1 MSPSAREHPIPPVG
15 GYGSS
20 ESRGNWCS
28 KGRAVRCVPST
39 DTHTFACQNREGL
52 GRQILQYLRDPKE
65 AQERSRVTGI
75 LHGPLLPLDVFT
87 LFLNWL
93 RIRAEMQLGVTEPVA
108 NIVLHR
114 TAPGIGEFMAMLT
127 AAEEILAEEILNEQ
141 GQRRFENP
149 GVDHENHIL

>member
-1 MSPSAREHPIPPVG
+1 MNPPRREHPIPPVG

-20 ESRGNWCS
+20 ESRGIWCS

-52 GRQILQYLRDPKE
+52 GRQILQYLRDAKE
-65 AQERSRVTGI
+65 VQIRVQAVRDIGSQ
-75 LHGPLLPLDVFT
+75 LLPLDVFT

-93 RIRAEMQLGVTEPVA
+93 RIRAEIQLGVTEPVA

-127 AAEEILAEEILNEQ
+127 AAEEILAEEILESQ
-141 GQRRFENP
+141 GQRRLEND
-149 GVDHENHIL
+149 VR